1 MIAARFF
8 LTILKKGNT
17 MIRKNFKQ
25 IISQENL
32 LFFGSFI
39 LLATIVLSGFYGGYV
54 WHRNRTESQ
63 AQIYFSQTVREYEQL
78 ASSSSENAQAWQ
90 EIQKT
95 FQAGYEK
102 YGSSVLATFFLNYL
116 ATISLHEDKAEDA
129 LSFIAQSV
137 TKISKK
143 SPFYFA
149 LQTKLALMQ
158 IDSSDEATKKEGT
171 LLLEKLAS
179 EEKEN
184 PFYDMALYYQGYNA
198 WIAGD
203 RQTASSIWAK
213 LQTLSHQ
220 SFWAE
225 KAYEKEH
232 FLS

>member
-1 MIAARFF
+1 
-8 LTILKKGNT
+8 
-17 MIRKNFKQ
+17 MIRKKLKQ

-32 LFFGSFI
+32 LFFGSFF
-39 LLATIVLSGFYGGYV
+39 LLATIVLSAFYGGYI
-54 WHRNRTESQ
+54 WNRNRTEAQ

-78 ASSSSENAQAWQ
+78 ISSSSENAEAWK
-90 EIQKT
+90 EIEKT

-102 YGSSVLATFFLNYL
+102 HGSSVLAPFFLNYL
-116 ATISLHEDKAEDA
+116 AKISLHEDKREDA

-137 TKISKK
+137 TKISKN

-158 IDSSDEATKKEGT
+158 IDSSDETIKKEGAA
-171 LLLEKLAS
+171 LLEKLAS
-179 EEKEN
+179 AEKEN

-203 RQTASSIWAK
+203 RQVASSIWAK
-213 LQTLSHQ
+213 LQTIPHQ

-225 KAYEKEH
+225 KAYEKEY